1 MAEYTGVNAP
11 AVAVQLN
18 PTSYRK
24 GLIKSSNLR
33 FSSALKHGGSFSL
46 EISPGG
52 YKELFFASNAGS
64 TTVTAWVYPEAGA
77 NASLE
82 VEELGAGEKLDIASS
97 VGHNAWEQLSI
108 TWTAEKKIYVIRIA
122 NNARDDEATTKGFAY
137 FDDLV

>member
-1 MAEYTGVNAP
+1 VTEYTGVNSP
-11 AVAVQLN
+11 VVAVQLN

-24 GLIKSSNLR
+24 GLIKSSKVR

-52 YKELFFASNAGS
+52 YKELFYASNGGS
-64 TTVTAWVYPEAGA
+64 TTVTAWVWPEAGS

-82 VEELGAGEKLDIASS
+82 VEEIGSGVKLDIANSVSS
-97 VGHNAWEQLSI
+97 DAWEQLSI

-122 NNARDDEATTKGFAY
+122 NNARDDGSTTKGFAY